1 MKCHKVKQICVVFLT
16 LVVLVSMMGCVSS
29 DPFQYQFRQDRGQ
42 IEKVEIC
49 AYYHNEKIIEPLVS
63 LTEDKIDAILS
74 DLSSLE
80 CWEMGRLD
88 TPREF
93 GSIVICIRYLDGENE
108 IIGTINNGWITPEG
122 DRNLSRNHFRFPDL
136 REVLFKYVDAETL
149 AAIDPDFQ

>member
-1 MKCHKVKQICVVFLT
+1 MYKVKQICVVFLT
-16 LVVLVSMMGCVSS
+16 LVVLVSMMGCASD
-29 DPFQYQFRQDRGQ
+29 DPFQYQFRQDRDQ

-49 AYYHNEKIIEPLVS
+49 ALYQYETIIEPLVS

-80 CWEMGRLD
+80 CWEKSRLD

-93 GSIVICIRYLDGENE
+93 GRIIICIRYLDGESE

-122 DRNLSRNHFRFPDL
+122 DRNLSWNRFRFPDL

>member
-1 MKCHKVKQICVVFLT
+1 MYKVKQICVVFLT

-80 CWEMGRLD
+80 CWERGRLD
-88 TPREF
+88 SPRDY
-93 GSIVICIRYLDGENE
+93 GSIIICIRYLDGEIE
-108 IIGTINNGWITPEG
+108 IIGTSNNGWITPEG
-122 DRNLSRNHFRFPDL
+122 DWDLAMTVFRFPDL
-136 REVLFKYVDAETL
+136 REVLLKYADAETL
-149 AAIDPDFQ
+149 AAISPAFQ